1 MSKNRFEQLIEYV
14 INDEEAKA
22 KELFHQIVVEKSRAI
37 YEDLMDED
45 ALEEDNA
52 MGEEPTEI
60 DTDMSEGDLGG
71 SQAQDMIDD
80 VEMEEQGM
88 SEDDSNVEFDD
99 EAEQAGKDMTHDIED
114 EHDDGELE
122 NRVVDLEDKLDEL
135 MAEFEA
141 MMDGGDAGD
150 MGDTPDMTDIEVQ
163 DDEFETESLEEHL
176 GMHAQYLH
184 NKKKEQEKVV
194 KPKEPEK
201 KKPEGKA
208 MEEAINLKQVSP
220 KTTTSE
226 EGNGKAGP
234 VAFNSGKTGMAG
246 APVKMTGD
254 TAQGR
259 PAPTTKDLIGK
270 VGNSPAQ
277 GTQSPKAAPKP
288 VTTQPPGVNARSPLP
303 KA

>member
-37 YEDLMDED
+37 YEDLMDEEENN
-45 ALEEDNA
+45 LEEDNA

-60 DTDMSEGDLGG
+60 DTDMSEDMHGTMGG

-80 VEMEEQGM
+80 VEAEEQGM
-88 SEDDSNVEFDD
+88 AEDDSDVEFDD

-141 MMDGGDAGD
+141 MMDGGNGAD
-150 MGDTPDMTDIEVQ
+150 MGDTPDMTDMEVA
-163 DDEFETESLEEHL
+163 DDEYETE
-176 GMHAQYLH
+176 GMMM
-184 NKKKEQEKVV
+184 
-194 KPKEPEK
+194 P
-201 KKPEGKA
+201 
-208 MEEAINLKQVSP
+208 MEEAISLKQVHP
-220 KTTTSE
+220 KTTTQEAPGTDTKST
-226 EGNGKAGP
+226 
-234 VAFNSGKTGMAG
+234 VAANSGARGAMAQ
-246 APVKMTGD
+246 PVKMTGD

-259 PAPTTKDLIGK
+259 PAPTTKDLIGR

-277 GTQSPKAAPKP
+277 GVQSPKAAPKP
-288 VTTQPPGVNARSPLP
+288 VTSQASSVNTRTPFP

>member
-37 YEDLMDED
+37 YEDLMDE
-45 ALEEDNA
+45 EDNA
-52 MGEEPTEI
+52 MGEEPTEV
-60 DTDMSEGDLGG
+60 DTDMSESLGG

-88 SEDDSNVEFDD
+88 SEDEDMDADFDD
-99 EAEQAGKDMTHDIED
+99 KAEKAGHEMTHDLED

-141 MMDGGDAGD
+141 MMDGGDAKD

-163 DDEFETESLEEHL
+163 DDEFETE
-176 GMHAQYLH
+176 GMM
-184 NKKKEQEKVV
+184 
-194 KPKEPEK
+194 P
-201 KKPEGKA
+201 
-208 MEEAINLKQVSP
+208 MEEAINLKQVHP
-220 KTTTSE
+220 KTTTQEAPGTNTKSMT
-226 EGNGKAGP
+226 A
-234 VAFNSGKTGMAG
+234 ANSGARGAMAQ
-246 APVKMTGD
+246 PVKMTGD

-270 VGNSPAQ
+270 VGNTPAQ
-277 GTQSPKAAPKP
+277 GTQDPKAAPKP
-288 VTTQPPGVNARSPLP
+288 VTTQAAGVNARSPLP

>member
-45 ALEEDNA
+45 TVEEELEEDNA

-88 SEDDSNVEFDD
+88 SEDDSDSEFDD
-99 EAEQAGKDMTHDIED
+99 KAEQDGKDLTHDIED
-114 EHDDGELE
+114 AHDEGDLE

-163 DDEFETESLEEHL
+163 DDEFETE
-176 GMHAQYLH
+176 GMM
-184 NKKKEQEKVV
+184 
-194 KPKEPEK
+194 P
-201 KKPEGKA
+201 
-208 MEEAINLKQVSP
+208 MEEAINLKQVHP
-220 KTTTSE
+220 KVTTQEAPGTNS
-226 EGNGKAGP
+226 KSTIA
-234 VAFNSGKTGMAG
+234 ANSGARGAMAQ
-246 APVKMTGD
+246 PVKMTGD

-270 VGNSPAQ
+270 VGNTPAQ
-277 GTQSPKAAPKP
+277 GTQDPKAAPKP
-288 VTTQPPGVNARSPLP
+288 VTSQAAGVNTRTPFP

>member
-45 ALEEDNA
+45 TVEEELEEDNA

-60 DTDMSEGDLGG
+60 DTDMSESLGG

-88 SEDDSNVEFDD
+88 SEDDSDSEFDD
-99 EAEQAGKDMTHDIED
+99 KAEQDGKDLTHDIED
-114 EHDDGELE
+114 AHDEGDLE

-163 DDEFETESLEEHL
+163 DDEFETE
-176 GMHAQYLH
+176 GMM
-184 NKKKEQEKVV
+184 
-194 KPKEPEK
+194 P
-201 KKPEGKA
+201 

-220 KTTTSE
+220 KVTTSE
-226 EGNGKAGP
+226 QGNGKAGP

-270 VGNSPAQ
+270 VGNTPAQ
-277 GTQSPKAAPKP
+277 GTQDPKAAPKP
-288 VTTQPPGVNARSPLP
+288 VTGQAAGVNTRSPLP

>member
-37 YEDLMDED
+37 YEDLMDEE
-45 ALEEDNA
+45 AEEQEESIEEDNA
-52 MGEEPTEI
+52 MGEEPTEV
-60 DTDMSEGDLGG
+60 DTDMSEDIGG

-88 SEDDSNVEFDD
+88 SEDDSDAEFDD
-99 EAEQAGKDMTHDIED
+99 GAEEAGKDLTHDLEKD
-114 EHDDGELE
+114 HDDGDLE

-141 MMDGGDAGD
+141 MMDGGSDAKD
-150 MGDTPDMTDIEVQ
+150 MGDTPDMTDVEVQ
-163 DDEFETESLEEHL
+163 DDEFETE
-176 GMHAQYLH
+176 GMMSM
-184 NKKKEQEKVV
+184 
-194 KPKEPEK
+194 P
-201 KKPEGKA
+201 
-208 MEEAINLKQVSP
+208 MEEAISLKQVQP
-220 KTTTSE
+220 KTTTQEAPGTNAKST
-226 EGNGKAGP
+226 
-234 VAFNSGKTGMAG
+234 VAFNSGKTGMQG

-270 VGNSPAQ
+270 VGNTPAQ
-277 GTQSPKAAPKP
+277 GTQDPKAAPKP
-288 VTTQPPGVNARSPLP
+288 VTSQAAGVNTRTPFP